1 MLAGPFY
8 RAVAG
13 NDCLSL
19 THYAAVVH
27 HTLTHLEVKVIMNL
41 HIPKA
46 SIGFFLLIFK
56 SITCLKKPVFIRGIF
71 CHERYQPACHYF

>member
-13 NDCLSL
+13 NDCLSF
-19 THYAAVVH
+19 TNYTAVV

-41 HIPKA
+41 HISKA
-46 SIGFFLLIFK
+46 SVGFFLQV
-56 SITCLKKPVFIRGIF
+56 ITCLKKPVFIRGIF
-71 CHERYQPACHYF
+71 GHGRYQPE

>member
-13 NDCLSL
+13 NDCFSL
-19 THYAAVVH
+19 TNYTPVVR
-27 HTLTHLEVKVIMNL
+27 TLTHLKVKVIMNL
-41 HIPKA
+41 QIPKA
-46 SIGFFLLIFK
+46 FVGFFLLIFK

-71 CHERYQPACHYF
+71 RHGGYQPD